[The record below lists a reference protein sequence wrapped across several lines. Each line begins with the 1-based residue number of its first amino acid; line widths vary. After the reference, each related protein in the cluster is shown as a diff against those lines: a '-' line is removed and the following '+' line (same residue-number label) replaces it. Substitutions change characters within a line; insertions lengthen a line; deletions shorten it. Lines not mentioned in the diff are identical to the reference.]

1 MRLIVDQV
9 RINSPSGTAWA
20 GGAQTARSS
29 WSRAIACQ
37 QTVASQLASP
47 FDTIQQCDGSGTRSC
62 SGLFA
67 AVSIEAIGLSD
78 TAALEPIQA

>member
-20 GGAQTARSS
+20 GGAQTATELVEPCYRV
-29 WSRAIACQ
+29 Q

-62 SGLFA
+62 SGLRA
-67 AVSIEAIGLSD
+67 
-78 TAALEPIQA
+78 TAHRAPPWS